1 MKIEF
6 KIPMLNLQLFAEGAG
21 GTGAGA
27 GDGGTAQGQGVTEAA
42 ALPQTKGAK
51 INPLANVKYGI
62 QEDAAPAAEVPKTTE
77 APPDLNAEFEK
88 LIKGQYKEQYDAR
101 VQDTIQKRLKGSK
114 ETVDKYNALTPTL
127 ELLARKYGV
136 DATDID
142 ALNKAIQDDD
152 SYFEEEALEK
162 GMSVQQLKEFKK
174 MERDNAELRKQ
185 MQDQQQKQNADKL
198 VASWMNQAE
207 EAKKV
212 YPSFDMK
219 KEMENPRFL
228 DLLKSNVDVKT
239 AYEVVHKDEI
249 IPAAMQ
255 FAAQSV
261 ESKIAKKIAANGS
274 RPTEN
279 GMSSGSP
286 AVVKSD
292 VSQLSK
298 ADRQEIIRR
307 VQRGEKIRF

>member
-51 INPLANVKYGI
+51 SNPLANVKYGI

-88 LIKGQYKEQYDAR
+88 LIKGQYKEQYDAKM
-101 VQDTIQKRLKGSK
+101 QDTIQKRLKSSK
-114 ETVDKYNALTPTL
+114 ETVDRYNALTPTL
-127 ELLARKYGV
+127 EILAKKYGV
-136 DATDID
+136 EATDIE
-142 ALNKAIQDDD
+142 ALNKAIQEDD
-152 SYFEEEALEK
+152 SYYEQEALEK
-162 GMSVQQLKEFKK
+162 NISVQQLKEIKK
-174 MERDNAELRKQ
+174 MERENANLRKQ
-185 MQDQQQKQNADKL
+185 MHERARQENANKL
-198 VASWMNQAE
+198 YASWMAQAE
-207 EAKKV
+207 EVKKI
-212 YPSFDMK
+212 YPGFDLRA
-219 KEMENPRFL
+219 ELQNPKFL
-228 DLLKSNVDVKT
+228 ELLNSNVNVQT
-239 AYEVVHKDEI
+239 AYHVVHMDEI

-255 FAAQSV
+255 FSV
-261 ESKIAKKIAANGS
+261 KTAESKLAKKIAAQGA
-274 RPTEN
+274 RPAEN

-292 VSQLSK
+292 VSQLSR
-298 ADRQEIIRR
+298 ADRDEIRR
-307 VQRGEKIRF
+307 RVARGEKIRF